1 MVDQDAVKGYHAVP
15 AGEDAAAV
23 DCAVSIDGGFGIRDR
38 QRTVKHVNTA
48 AADRIAVRQ
57 GRFGYVVVDFKPLD
71 AVDDQAAL
79 IVDVD
84 AAAAP
89 LGIVVRLGDVGVNL
103 HIVAETQVPVVVDV
117 DAAAARRRVVVD
129 FRIGDGE
136 CAHILPDQNAA
147 AYAGSMA
154 VDVVRDFS
162 VGDRAGTG
170 FEQQRGT
177 PLVSAAVGVAV
188 DHDMIAG
195 VAADSEDAAVGFDCA
210 AVIGDV
216 VRQGRRA
223 GDRDRSALEQERA
236 AAGFRRAAGGVRDR
250 IAVDM
255 GGSRDRHGAAGDDD
269 AAAAAGGAAHG
280 VMGDARIGEVDL
292 RAVADVDAAALVG
305 GRVAVDEAVGDRH
318 GRIRIVGEDAAAPVG
333 GRIVRNC
340 RSGGHCE
347 LCAGDERHAATV
359 HRRVSVPCAA
369 ADGRAVQGDRRSG
382 SGCVNAAAAAV
393 GGGIQM
399 DADAAVQ
406 RQGAGGPDAAA
417 VAAGCRI
424 VADRAGS
431 QRYRSAV
438 GVNAAAVSR
447 CGIVGDHRSI
457 DHGQLRGRGQRHT
470 AAIQRGIRI
479 RRAAAD
485 DRAVERQR
493 CTGAGS
499 ENTAAVALERAV
511 RDHREVVV
519 ERQRRSGP
527 DAAAVSGQRRIAGKR
542 SGGQGDVAVGGDID
556 AAAVAAR
563 RVVPDFHVGA
573 VDDQNPPPRD
583 VDAAAVPGGAAGGI
597 VVVDIRLV
605 RNGQRSQ
612 VGGAAAEID
621 ARPVVGGI
629 AVDLRGS
636 AQLYRRT
643 AGQRSAAAA
652 CDVNA
657 AAVAGCG
664 VVVDFRIVDFHIAGA
679 VDRDAAAE
687 RSLVVV
693 DGNAGTGRNRE
704 IRIDQ
709 VDAAAAAVQAAPCDI
724 IVDFDV
730 FAGDGQRGLVV
741 RVDAAAAS
749 VAERKRFRLIV
760 MDFDIVADREPVF
773 IDVDAAAARRAVVAD
788 HGVGDGRSL
797 RTRAD
802 QETAAE
808 AVVVIVVVVV
818 DRHVFQVRDSLDQ
831 GDCGAHLGAAFGDL
845 VLIVVPADHDAVGTA
860 AADEQAAARAV
871 VVALDLDRAA
881 VAGFVVIDLRGAG
894 DEQLAPLQQDASAAA
909 MDAGSLAG
917 SNCDDIA
924 VDLRRT
930 GDGDFA
936 AGAVQ
941 PDHDAAA
948 AGSVLVGEGG
958 HRVMIDLHIGQGNF
972 GTAGDV
978 YAAAARPAGARIR
991 GEGHRVAGD
1000 GRSGHVRIRAA
1011 ADVEAASITGG
1022 RVVADV
1028 ARAVR
1033 GDCAGAVRSD
1043 CDAAAAG
1050 CGVVGDQAVGQDQV
1064 RPVVQEDAT
1073 AVGRG
1078 VRVGDA
1084 GSADGAAVHRHG
1096 YGSTVCV
1103 DAAAVGRAVVPYRRA
1118 AAQRERGG

>member
-1 MVDQDAVKGYHAVP
+1 M
-15 AGEDAAAV
+15 
-23 DCAVSIDGGFGIRDR
+23 
-38 QRTVKHVNTA
+38 
-48 AADRIAVRQ
+48 
-57 GRFGYVVVDFKPLD
+57 
-71 AVDDQAAL
+71 
-79 IVDVD
+79 
-84 AAAAP
+84 
-89 LGIVVRLGDVGVNL
+89 
-103 HIVAETQVPVVVDV
+103 
-117 DAAAARRRVVVD
+117 
-129 FRIGDGE
+129 
-136 CAHILPDQNAA
+136 
-147 AYAGSMA
+147 
-154 VDVVRDFS
+154 
-162 VGDRAGTG
+162 
-170 FEQQRGT
+170 
-177 PLVSAAVGVAV
+177 
-188 DHDMIAG
+188 
-195 VAADSEDAAVGFDCA
+195 
-210 AVIGDV
+210 
-216 VRQGRRA
+216 
-223 GDRDRSALEQERA
+223 
-236 AAGFRRAAGGVRDR
+236 
-250 IAVDM
+250 
-255 GGSRDRHGAAGDDD
+255 
-269 AAAAAGGAAHG
+269 
-280 VMGDARIGEVDL
+280 
-292 RAVADVDAAALVG
+292 
-305 GRVAVDEAVGDRH
+305 
-318 GRIRIVGEDAAAPVG
+318 
-333 GRIVRNC
+333 
-340 RSGGHCE
+340 
-347 LCAGDERHAATV
+347 
-359 HRRVSVPCAA
+359 
-369 ADGRAVQGDRRSG
+369 
-382 SGCVNAAAAAV
+382 
-393 GGGIQM
+393 
-399 DADAAVQ
+399 
-406 RQGAGGPDAAA
+406 
-417 VAAGCRI
+417 
-424 VADRAGS
+424 
-431 QRYRSAV
+431 
-438 GVNAAAVSR
+438 
-447 CGIVGDHRSI
+447 
-457 DHGQLRGRGQRHT
+457 
-470 AAIQRGIRI
+470 
-479 RRAAAD
+479 
-485 DRAVERQR
+485 
-493 CTGAGS
+493 
-499 ENTAAVALERAV
+499 
-511 RDHREVVV
+511 
-519 ERQRRSGP
+519 
-527 DAAAVSGQRRIAGKR
+527 
-542 SGGQGDVAVGGDID
+542 
-556 AAAVAAR
+556 AAR

-687 RSLVVV
+687 RSLVIV

-709 VDAAAAAVQAAPCDI
+709 VNAAAAAVQAAPCDI

-818 DRHVFQVRDSLDQ
+818 ERHVFQVRDSLDQ

-958 HRVMIDLHIGQGNF
+958 HRVMIDLHIGQGYL

-978 YAAAARPAGARIR
+978 YAAAARTAGTQIR
-991 GEGHRVAGD
+991 GESHRVAGD

-1011 ADVEAASITGG
+1011 ADVDAASVTGG
-1022 RVVADV
+1022 RIVADV
-1028 ARAVR
+1028 ARAGR

-1043 CDAAAAG
+1043 RDAAAAG
-1050 CGVVGDQAVGQDQV
+1050 CGVVGDQTAGQGQV
-1064 RPVVQEDAT
+1064 RPVVQEDAA
-1073 AVGRG
+1073 AVSGG
-1078 VRVGDA
+1078 VRIGGA
-1084 GSADGAAVHRHG
+1084 GSADHAAVHRHG
-1096 YGSTVCV
+1096 DGSAVCV
-1103 DAAAVGRAVVPYRRA
+1103 DAAAVGRAVVPHRRT
-1118 AAQRERGG
+1118 AAQRERGRRVDAAAVAGGRIVGHPAGGQGQAGSGGSVNAAAVGCCVMGNHGAVQQSQRGSIGQGDAAAEFRAVRGCSRAADQRAVQDDRC